1 LQATSR
7 TVNASV
13 TDGPICV
20 VVPTYNEAGSIATLI
35 ERVLAL
41 GPRYRL
47 LIVDD
52 SSPDGT
58 GQIVDALAA
67 KNPGRVQLLSRGTK
81 EGIGRAYVA
90 GFDIALKSDAA
101 LIAQMDADLSHDPKD
116 LQRLVEAT
124 RDADLVLGS
133 RYVEGGDTAGWPR
146 HRKAI
151 SRVGGR
157 YARTVL
163 NVPIQDLTG
172 GFKVYR
178 RQALEALNIDDISSD
193 GYVFQIETTYKTFL
207 NGFRVVEIPI
217 HFVDR
222 VAGKSKLSRRIVLE
236 ATLVVWKLKVE
247 RMLGRI

>member
-1 LQATSR
+1 MSSAPITSS
-7 TVNASV
+7 ASA
-13 TDGPICV
+13 GPVDVI
-20 VVPTYNEAGSIATLI
+20 VPTYNEAESIEALV

-58 GQIVDALAA
+58 GAIVRVLADQ
-67 KNPGRVQLLSRGTK
+67 NLDRVRLLTRANK

-90 GFDIALKSDAA
+90 GFRETLAGDAA
-101 LIAQMDADLSHDPKD
+101 LIATMDADLSHNPAD
-116 LQRLVEAT
+116 LERLVAAT
-124 RDADLVLGS
+124 DDADLALGS
-133 RYVEGGDTAGWPR
+133 RYVSGGNTSGWPR

-151 SRVGGR
+151 SRGGGW
-157 YARTVL
+157 YARSVL
-163 NVPIQDLTG
+163 GVPIEDLTG

-178 RQALEALNIDDISSD
+178 RAALEAIDIDQIESD
-193 GYVFQIETTYKTFL
+193 GYVFQIETTYKTIL
-207 NGFRVVEIPI
+207 NGFRVVEVPI

-236 ATLVVWKLKVE
+236 AALVVWKLKIEHV
-247 RMLGRI
+247 LGRI